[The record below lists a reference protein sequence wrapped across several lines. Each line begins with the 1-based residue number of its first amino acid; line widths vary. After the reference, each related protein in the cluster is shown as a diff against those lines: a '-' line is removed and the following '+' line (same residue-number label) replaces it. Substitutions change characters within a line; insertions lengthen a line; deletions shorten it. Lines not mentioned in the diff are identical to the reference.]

1 MAASLGLQ
9 FALRK
14 PFAAGWLALLRCSL
28 AAALRVAAKAP
39 RRRPAPAE
47 LEPPHS
53 AKELLER
60 VVEAYHRADSYQDE
74 GRLTVRYT
82 HNGEVISKTSEFS
95 LAASGPNRLRMRAYD
110 ALVACD
116 GQTLRAT
123 IDEAP
128 GEVLSVP
135 APEELSPASIYKHQV
150 LGNALNQIVGSVP
163 LSLFHDPAPMPALL
177 LNGQTP
183 ELDAPEKIG
192 ERKCYRVRIERREG
206 PFVLWIDEKSNVVRR
221 VEYPA
226 DGYRQVLEPYVGP
239 ISNMTITADI
249 DGARLDPRIDD
260 VVFELEV
267 PKGAEL
273 VDQFDIVRLGT
284 RIPKFKFRALDGR
297 LITRDTLAGKI
308 AVIKF
313 WQKADVFKY
322 YKDLSEFNQVQQRFK
337 DQDSVAFLTVSPDL
351 DDVTDEDLQ
360 AAFDS
365 AELSLPIARVG
376 RQVAFRCFGLQ
387 IVPTTVILGQD
398 STLQEHVVGVY
409 PNEASTLPEK
419 IDTLL
424 SGGNLTL
431 EAPEKPPEYLYF
443 SGFSWKTAEKP
454 QAEPEVE
461 IATALPKAGIAP
473 RSKPK
478 QLKMKQLW
486 SSKELRE
493 PGNILVVHDGAGR
506 DRAMVVE
513 RLPSVAEIGAGGKL
527 LAKHPLD
534 LPDKPDA
541 AVTFLRT
548 AVDGEGRRYF
558 LGSKAGVQQ
567 LHLFNSDWKRLLSY
581 PDAADHPGISDAVLA
596 DLNGDGQLEMGVGYL
611 QAVGVQCVNLEGRR
625 LWWNRAAESVLSLDV
640 TSPDRHGRRQLLV
653 TGGGFVGTAQGLI
666 LPIDAGGRELPQ
678 LGLQDV
684 FLRLIFTA
692 DLDGDGSAEW
702 CAIGQQWLGPNKPAP
717 NVAVGLSPG
726 GEELW
731 RYPLPAGVHRHIAFR
746 MVASGKLLDGET
758 GQWVI
763 AAPDGSIHIL
773 GIDGALIGQ
782 FNSGA
787 APSGMAV
794 AHLDG
799 SPALLLANDKTVE
812 ALQFERPPKADGKPK

>member
-1 MAASLGLQ
+1 MAASLGLRS
-9 FALRK
+9 ALRI
-14 PFAAGWLALLRCSL
+14 PFAAGWLALLALFASGCSQG
-28 AAALRVAAKAP
+28 AKKAP
-39 RRRPAPAE
+39 APE
-47 LEPPHS
+47 EFEPPQS
-53 AKELLER
+53 AEELLER
-60 VVEAYHRADSYQDE
+60 VVEIYHRADSYQDD

-110 ALVACD
+110 ALVACN
-116 GQTLRAT
+116 GRTVRAT

-150 LGNALNQIVGSVP
+150 LGTALNQIVGSVP
-163 LSLFHDPAPMPALL
+163 MSLFLDPAPLPALL

-183 ELDAPEKIG
+183 ELESPEKIG
-192 ERKCYRVRIERREG
+192 EHKCYRVRIDRREG
-206 PFVLWIDEKSNVVRR
+206 ALVLWIDEKTYVVRR

-239 ISNMTITADI
+239 ISNMTITADV
-249 DGARLDPRIDD
+249 DDARLNPRIDD
-260 VVFELEV
+260 AVFELEV

-297 LITRDTLAGKI
+297 LITRDALADKI
-308 AVIKF
+308 TVIKF

-322 YKDLSEFNQVQQRFK
+322 YKDLSEFKQVQERFK
-337 DQDSVAFLTVSPDL
+337 DQDSVVFLTVSPDL

-360 AAFDS
+360 HAFDS

-387 IVPTTVILGQD
+387 IVPTTVILGRD
-398 STLQEHVVGVY
+398 STLQEHVVGIY
-409 PNEASTLPEK
+409 PNEASALAEK

-424 SGGNLTL
+424 AGGDLTL

-454 QAEPEVE
+454 QDEPEVE
-461 IATALPKAGIAP
+461 MATAVSKAGIEP
-473 RSKPK
+473 RSKPT

-493 PGNILVVHDGAGR
+493 PGNILVVPDGGER
-506 DRAMVVE
+506 DRAIVVE
-513 RLPSVAEIGAGGKL
+513 RLPSVAEIGAGGKV

-534 LPDKPDA
+534 LPDRPDS
-541 AVTFLRT
+541 AVAFLRT
-548 AVDGEGRRYF
+548 AVDGDGKRYF

-567 LHLFNSDWKRLLSY
+567 LHLFDSDWKRLLSY
-581 PDAADHPGISDAVLA
+581 PDAADHPGISDALLA

-611 QAVGVQCVNLEGRR
+611 QAVGVQCVDLEGGR

-640 TSPDRHGRRQLLV
+640 TSPDSHGRRQLLV

-692 DLDGDGSAEW
+692 DLDGNGSAEW

-717 NVAVGLSPG
+717 NIAVGLSPS

-731 RYPLPAGVHRHIAFR
+731 RYPLPAGVHQHIAFR
-746 MVASGKLLDGET
+746 MVASGKLLGGET

-773 GIDGALIGQ
+773 GIDGILIDQ
-782 FNSGA
+782 FNLGS

-794 AHLDG
+794 ANLDG
-799 SPALLLANDKTVE
+799 VAALLVANGKTVE
-812 ALQFERPPKADGKPK
+812 ALQFEASAPKDAKSK